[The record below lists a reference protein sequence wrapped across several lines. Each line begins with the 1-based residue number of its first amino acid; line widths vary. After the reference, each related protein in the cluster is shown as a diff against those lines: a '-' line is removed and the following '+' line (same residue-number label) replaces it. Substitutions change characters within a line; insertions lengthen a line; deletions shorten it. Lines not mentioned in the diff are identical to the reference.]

1 MLIHLHVKNLALI
14 EDIEVEFGPGLN
26 ILTGETG
33 AGKSV
38 LLGSM
43 QLILGGRTARGR
55 IRTGASCALVELLF
69 QVENKKA
76 EQALNSLG
84 IFTEEG
90 QVLLSRKIM
99 DGRSINKI
107 NGETCTVGQMKAA
120 AECLL
125 DIHGQHEHQSLLY
138 QEKQLEILD
147 AYGREKIRPAK
158 EAVRQSYEEYRK
170 YMRALKEL
178 DTDEEQRNR
187 EKAFLEFEISEIEK
201 AHLVP
206 GEDEELE
213 TLYRRLNN
221 GKLIL
226 ETLQSVHSL
235 TGYDSG
241 QGAGEAVGTGVR
253 ELLRVTEYDTQ
264 LESMAETLQEIDGL
278 LNDFNREL
286 SSYVED
292 LSFDDETFY
301 ETEKRLDQINGLK
314 AKYGRTIEEI
324 LEYQNT
330 QQQKL
335 EKLARYEENFLEARQ
350 NLKKAEEQL
359 EKDSYVL
366 SEIRKDYSKTL
377 TEKIIEGLR
386 DLNFLDVKFRI
397 DFQRKQEFTDNGYD
411 SIEYEISTNPG
422 ESVKPLGRIVSG
434 GELSRIMLAIKAIL
448 ADRDQIETLIF
459 DEIDTGISGRTAQK
473 VSEKMAVIGSCHQV
487 LCITH
492 LPQIAAMA
500 DTHFE
505 IEKHQKGSET
515 ITEIHPLG
523 ERESVRELAR
533 LLGGAEITEAV
544 LKNAMEMKELAQVH
558 KNTRVK

>member
-43 QLILGGRTARGR
+43 QLILGGRTARDM

>member
-43 QLILGGRTARGR
+43 QLILGGRTARDM

-158 EAVRQSYEEYRK
+158 KAVRQSYEEYRK

-523 ERESVRELAR
+523 ERESVCELAR